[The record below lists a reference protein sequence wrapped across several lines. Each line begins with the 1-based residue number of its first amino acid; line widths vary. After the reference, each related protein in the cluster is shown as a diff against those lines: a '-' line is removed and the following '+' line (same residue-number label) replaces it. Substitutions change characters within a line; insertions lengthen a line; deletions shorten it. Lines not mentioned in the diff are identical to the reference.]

1 MEQARSVGGSNKSSR
16 AAIGLLAVALI
27 VLAKYAQP
35 VLLPVAVA
43 IVLTFLFSPLVRRL
57 RRVGVPDALGAAV
70 VVFGFVLGLTVL
82 ASALS
87 APAATWW
94 ERAPQGIQKLIDRA
108 EQWRLSVPFLAP
120 ARPPASARS
129 PGPARVPATTTSVA
143 PDPVKDKIASESV
156 ALTGALLLR
165 LGSVGIFAA
174 ATLILL
180 FFLLA
185 SERWLVSR
193 TLEVVPNRRSRVA
206 VIGAVRA
213 AQRDIAAFL
222 STQALINA
230 GVGLATGL
238 ACWVIGL
245 PNPVLWGAL
254 AGIMGFVPYLGP
266 FVILVTLVLAGAL
279 TFDTVAEMML
289 PALAFGAINVVES
302 NFVTPWIIGR
312 RLELSPLA
320 VFLTVMLA
328 GWLWGIAGAFI
339 AVPFLVAVRSAA
351 RRSKALRIW
360 AAYLDRGREEPPS
373 MRYLLGLRRRQGK
386 RIAVVVTDSAE
397 ASQSTPLRD
406 ARMQGRRWV
415 GRRSSEPR
423 SS

>member
-1 MEQARSVGGSNKSSR
+1 MEQAQPVGISNKSSP

-27 VLAKYAQP
+27 VLAKFAQP

-57 RRVGVPDALGAAV
+57 RRYGIADAVGAAV
-70 VVFGFVLGLTVL
+70 VVVGFVTGLIVL
-82 ASALS
+82 ASALA

-94 ERAPQGIQKLIDRA
+94 DRAPQGIQQLIDRA
-108 EQWRLSVPFLAP
+108 EQWRHSVPFLAAPTPAAP
-120 ARPPASARS
+120 ARTTGRTRASEK
-129 PGPARVPATTTSVA
+129 PETQT

-156 ALTGALLLR
+156 ALTGTLLLKA
-165 LGSVGIFAA
+165 GNAGISAA

-193 TLEVVPNRRSRVA
+193 TVQALPERRSRVA

-213 AQRDIAAFL
+213 AQRDIATFL
-222 STQALINA
+222 ATQALINA
-230 GVGLATGL
+230 GVGMATGL
-238 ACWVIGL
+238 ACWLIGL

-254 AGIMGFVPYLGP
+254 AGIMSFVPYLGA
-266 FVILVTLVLAGAL
+266 LVTFITLFLVGAL
-279 TFDTVAEMML
+279 TFDTVGEMML
-289 PALAFGAINVVES
+289 PALAFGAINLIES
-302 NFVTPWIIGR
+302 NFVTPWIVGR

-360 AAYLDRGREEPPS
+360 ATYLDRDGEEPPS
-373 MRYLLGLRRRQGK
+373 MRYLLGLRRRRATRVG
-386 RIAVVVTDSAE
+386 AAAGETSASAAQPPPE
-397 ASQSTPLRD
+397 DLP
-406 ARMQGRRWV
+406 MQG
-415 GRRSSEPR
+415 GG
-423 SS
+423 

>member
-1 MEQARSVGGSNKSSR
+1 MEHAERADSSNKSSP
-16 AAIGLLAVALI
+16 AAIGLLAVALL
-27 VLAKYAQP
+27 VLAKYAQA

-57 RRVGVPDALGAAV
+57 RRYGIPDAVGAAV
-70 VVFGFVLGLTVL
+70 VVAGFVTAMIVL
-82 ASALS
+82 ASVLA

-94 ERAPQGIQKLIDRA
+94 DRAPQGIQQLIDRA
-108 EQWRLSVPFLAP
+108 DHWRRSVPFLAP
-120 ARPPASARS
+120 APTPAA
-129 PGPARVPATTTSVA
+129 PARTTGRTRVSENPETPA
-143 PDPVKDKIASESV
+143 PDPVKDKIASEGV
-156 ALTGALLLR
+156 ALTGTLLLKA
-165 LGSVGIFAA
+165 GNAGISAA

-193 TLEVVPNRRSRVA
+193 TVQAIPERRSRVA

-213 AQRDIAAFL
+213 AQRDIATFL
-222 STQALINA
+222 ATQALINA
-230 GVGLATGL
+230 GVGVATGL
-238 ACWVIGL
+238 ACWLIGL

-254 AGIMGFVPYLGP
+254 AGIMSFVPYLGA
-266 FVILVTLVLAGAL
+266 LVTFITLFLAGAL
-279 TFDTVAEMML
+279 TFNTVGEMTL

-302 NFVTPWIIGR
+302 NFVTPWIVGR

-360 AAYLDRGREEPPS
+360 ATYLDRGGEEPPS
-373 MRYLLGLRRRQGK
+373 VRYLLGLRRRRTTRVG
-386 RIAVVVTDSAE
+386 AAASETAASA
-397 ASQSTPLRD
+397 AKPPPNLPI
-406 ARMQGRRWV
+406 QGR
-415 GRRSSEPR
+415 S
-423 SS
+423 